1 MRIYTK
7 AGDLAFR
14 TFNFPDGQP
23 HFILET
29 YERDFQSVTIE
40 VAIKNPTDLFTTL
53 AAASV
58 LRDNGY
64 SEIRLDVR
72 YLMGARMDRAIDTL
86 QPFTL
91 GLVARLLNGA
101 GFSGVRILDVHSD
114 VATRLIRNS
123 KNVLPF
129 TAVKQ
134 VLTSLGYPVVVSPD
148 NGAYD
153 RVFKITHEIGSWR
166 PFVQCSK
173 KRDPQTGSLTGF
185 MVLDKSPLLGIQT
198 NTYNDCLIIDDICD
212 GGGTFV
218 GLAKELRKAGAK
230 KVSLYVTHGIFSK
243 GLPLEGIDHV
253 YTTDSYTKP
262 VQEWAA
268 AGRGQDVFNAVTV
281 IPVSMKEL
289 A

>member
-7 AGDLAFR
+7 SGDLAFR

-101 GFSGVRILDVHSD
+101 GFSWVRILDVHSD

-123 KNVLPF
+123 VNVLPWPPI
-129 TAVKQ
+129 KQ
-134 VLTSLGYPVVVSPD
+134 VYGTLRNSSLMTICPD
-148 NGAYD
+148 KGAID
-153 RVFKITHEIGSWR
+153 RVHELAFSPIVYATKS
-166 PFVQCSK
+166 
-173 KRDPQTGSLTGF
+173 RDTQTGALTGF
-185 MVLDKSPLLGIQT
+185 HVSGDVKGQ
-198 NTYNDCLIIDDICD
+198 DCLILDDICD

-243 GLPLEGIDHV
+243 GFPLVGIDKV
-253 YTTDSYTKP
+253 FTTDSFGSTVASDLDEGYYKNKL
-262 VQEWAA
+262 V
-268 AGRGQDVFNAVTV
+268 V
-281 IPVSMKEL
+281 IPISMKEL
-289 A
+289 Q